1 MIYAHSNNYFFTCIC
16 SLAQGISFLDAMTE
30 LWNKRGWQSGELHKD
45 FRNECY
51 KWLTLLLGTVRLSN
65 PNVSILLKRFF
76 AQRRNSIV
84 SDSEFRQQMIQQ
96 VLEETRKNFPNL
108 IIQMYDNDTASQQVG
123 INDIAPLHFTM
134 NDLQNLIKE
143 KSLLN
148 EGLVPLNEE
157 ITKLQEINEE
167 QQKKYQQLQ
176 EANAQLE
183 EKNKQLQQEATLLET
198 KNVKLEAT
206 NTHLQE
212 ATTQLEEKNK
222 QLQQEATL
230 LETKNVKLEAINT
243 HLQEATTQ
251 LEEKNKQMQ
260 QEATLLETKNV
271 KLEATNTHLQE
282 ATTQLEEKNKQMQQ
296 EATLLETKNVKLEA
310 TNTHLQ
316 EATTQLE
323 EKNKQLQQEATLL
336 ETKNVQLEATNVQ
349 LQQEKRW
356 LSESFDNV
364 SSGYEELSDVYEK
377 QKERSSTL
385 VTKLNEMETR
395 FNTLQKNHQQL
406 QDAKETITN
415 EHRQLQKRYHEL
427 HKTNNEVTIAYK
439 QEEKKC
445 QQLQDAQEAMTSKH
459 SQLEKEHQLV
469 KKKHEEV
476 IQQKQREYQL
486 LQNTHD
492 ELITSYQQKEQKIV
506 QLHQT
511 QQQLEDILK
520 AKQDEVSS
528 LLGRITAT
536 EQSWKVNYK
545 EVTLTKQEL
554 GRGGWGVVWIGE
566 FRGQKVAVKQIHDS
580 IVSDHFL
587 QLLNRE
593 INTMAQL
600 RHPNLLQFIGAV
612 LDHPSGNPM
621 IITEIM
627 DISLRGAYEKKQLS
641 PVPVSICLSI
651 MRDVAVG
658 LNYLHC
664 LPDPII
670 HRDVSSANVLL
681 ESKGPGKWKTKISD
695 FGSAKFAR
703 SAVTT
708 AAGAAVYSAPEA
720 LQSVAFIHK
729 KKQTTKMDVFSYGVL
744 FLEVMSCQ
752 FPGSVDVFQ
761 NIFEQ
766 LKTSSPSIHQ
776 LILQCISEDP
786 EHRPTMKQVIQQFD
800 SIK

>member
-1 MIYAHSNNYFFTCIC
+1 MYNIPRVVDVSNELQEWVYNMENHDRLMRAPAKNIPEYVRRFTQDIYMCVYINPDFQMFGDHDDSDDDDNDYSLFT
-16 SLAQGISFLDAMTE
+16 
-30 LWNKRGWQSGELHKD
+30 
-45 FRNECY
+45 
-51 KWLTLLLGTVRLSN
+51 
-65 PNVSILLKRFF
+65 PSI
-76 AQRRNSIV
+76 
-84 SDSEFRQQMIQQ
+84 
-96 VLEETRKNFPNL
+96 NL
-108 IIQMYDNDTASQQVG
+108 PLRIKYDNDTASQQVG
-123 INDIAPLHFTM
+123 IHVNDIAPLHFTM

-148 EGLVPLNEE
+148 KGLVPPNEE
-157 ITKLQEINEE
+157 ITKLQEIIEE

-176 EANAQLE
+176 EATAQLE

-198 KNVKLEAT
+198 KS
-206 NTHLQE
+206 
-212 ATTQLEEKNK
+212 
-222 QLQQEATL
+222 
-230 LETKNVKLEAINT
+230 
-243 HLQEATTQ
+243 
-251 LEEKNKQMQ
+251 
-260 QEATLLETKNV
+260 
-271 KLEATNTHLQE
+271 
-282 ATTQLEEKNKQMQQ
+282 
-296 EATLLETKNVKLEA
+296 
-310 TNTHLQ
+310 
-316 EATTQLE
+316 
-323 EKNKQLQQEATLL
+323 
-336 ETKNVQLEATNVQ
+336 VQLEATNVQ

-356 LSESFDNV
+356 LSESFDSV
-364 SSGYEELSDVYEK
+364 SRGYEELSDVYEK

-385 VTKLNEMETR
+385 VTKLNEIEAR

-406 QDAKETITN
+406 QDAKEIITN
-415 EHRQLQKRYHEL
+415 DHRQLQKGYQEL
-427 HKTNNEVTIAYK
+427 QKTNKEITIAYK

-445 QQLQDAQEAMTSKH
+445 QQLQDAQETMTSKH
-459 SQLEKEHQLV
+459 SQLENEHQLV

-476 IQQKQREYQL
+476 IQQKQQEYQL
-486 LQNTHD
+486 LQNTHSELVISYQQKEKEYKSLED
-492 ELITSYQQKEQKIV
+492 THGELITSYQQKEQENA

-511 QQQLEDILK
+511 QQQLEDNLK

-528 LLGRITAT
+528 LQGRITAT

-566 FRGQKVAVKQIHDS
+566 FRCQKVAVKQIHDS

-695 FGSAKFAR
+695 FGSAKLAR
-703 SAVTT
+703 SAVTK
-708 AAGAAVYSAPEA
+708 APGATVYSAPEA
-720 LQSVAFIHK
+720 LQSVTVVNK
-729 KKQTTKMDVFSYGVL
+729 KKQTTKMDIFSYGVL
-744 FLEVMSCQ
+744 FCEAMNCQ
-752 FPGSVDVFQ
+752 FPDEDIFQ
-761 NIFEQ
+761 NLLKQI
-766 LKTSSPSIHQ
+766 KTSSSSIHQ

-786 EHRPTMKQVIQQFD
+786 EHRPTMKQVIQQLD